1 MHDAVRKAVRTPLE
15 HGCGPRG
22 CSVTGRRPS
31 GRHRGRP
38 SIGRRRQGSWCA
50 SNLIKSAQLT
60 LGLPSKPIQT
70 FHVLKPSAIRR
81 ARASEMNALGRRAT
95 RHRALRAPP
104 PVGCAHDLLQAESLW
119 QTFSFHRR
127 RRGRIRDGGPAPR
140 RLNKR
145 SGRVIHG

>member
-1 MHDAVRKAVRTPLE
+1 WAGVRQAYVGAPTQLKPTQLRL
-15 HGCGPRG
+15 
-22 CSVTGRRPS
+22 
-31 GRHRGRP
+31 
-38 SIGRRRQGSWCA
+38 GS
-50 SNLIKSAQLT
+50 
-60 LGLPSKPIQT
+60 PSKPIKT
-70 FHVLKPSAIRR
+70 FHALKPSAIRR

-95 RHRALRAPP
+95 RHRALLAPP

-127 RRGRIRDGGPAPR
+127 CRWRIRDGGPAPR